1 MPKSSKPA
9 AQHGID
15 AALDLQSEDRRR
27 PTASYNPSAHPERYK
42 NGAAVLP
49 CCLTFARTAAPAPS
63 TATVDTAQPAA
74 QIESDSSPLP
84 GSFDANLPKF
94 CHAAVSLSLRSIF
107 TQQRCFPFPPGFGL
121 SASVCQ
127 AHRTERQHLQNNS
140 KEIILVY
147 ERKHIWPLC
156 SKQFASCVH
165 DLSY

>member
-1 MPKSSKPA
+1 MELMPLLICSRKT
-9 AQHGID
+9 GD
-15 AALDLQSEDRRR
+15 VLQP
-27 PTASYNPSAHPERYK
+27 PTILQLIQKDTRMVLLCCR
-42 NGAAVLP
+42 AAVLP

-140 KEIILVY
+140 EEIILVY